1 MVRRGSFDGER
12 MEIVAAPRRPAAGPV
27 GGARQQ
33 FFAATGRVL
42 ARVLLLR
49 RVHCW
54 TPARLAIQF
63 QSRSFFIA
71 GFIVGA
77 PRRRVLFRWTPS

>member
-12 MEIVAAPRRPAAGPV
+12 MEIVAAPRWPVAGPV

-49 RVHCW
+49 RVHGW
-54 TPARLAIQF
+54 TPAGVAIQL
-63 QSRSFFIA
+63 QPRSFFVAGLIA
-71 GFIVGA
+71 GT
-77 PRRRVLFRWTPS
+77 PRRRILFRWTPA